1 MLQRRVIRSVILA
14 PSPLSSKGSSTRDFR
29 VGRVLQGFSTGF
41 GVSSSS
47 VLVVRGAVNREGFT
61 TTGAAAVKKA
71 EDPNIKMCASSLSQ
85 IKLSHLLLMLLCVLY
100 PLFMYSKFSEQ
111 PVEGGVTV
119 EKHSVS
125 MQRFP
130 Q

>member
-1 MLQRRVIRSVILA
+1 MLQRSVIRSVILA
-14 PSPLSSKGSSTRDFR
+14 PSLVSSSKGSCTRDFR
-29 VGRVLQGFSTGF
+29 LGRVLQGFSTGL
-41 GVSSSS
+41 GVSSS

-61 TTGAAAVKKA
+61 TGAALKKA
-71 EDPNIKMCASSLSQ
+71 EDQNLKMCASSLSQ
-85 IKLSHLLLMLLCVLY
+85 IKLSHLLLMLLCGLY

-119 EKHSVS
+119 EKQSVS
-125 MQRFP
+125 MQRLP

>member
-1 MLQRRVIRSVILA
+1 MLQRSVIRSVILA
-14 PSPLSSKGSSTRDFR
+14 PGLLSSKGSTRDFR
-29 VGRVLQGFSTGF
+29 LGRVLQGFSTGS
-41 GVSSSS
+41 GVSKP

-61 TTGAAAVKKA
+61 TGAALKQA
-71 EDPNIKMCASSLSQ
+71 EDQNIKMCASSLSQ
-85 IKLSHLLLMLLCVLY
+85 IKLSHLLLMLFCVLY

-111 PVEGGVTV
+111 PVKGGVTV
-119 EKHSVS
+119 EKQSVS